1 MKRNPTVKYAG
12 RLAAVAVVGALSLA
26 ACGTDNNASAGNA
39 GTTAASAP
47 AAGNDN
53 ALSGTINAAGSSA
66 QANAIDEW
74 KKNFQATNSGVS
86 INYQPS
92 GSGAGVQAFI
102 QGTVSF
108 AGSDSAL
115 NDEKGEPAQ
124 ADARC
129 KTGKAINLPMVTGP
143 VAVVYNLPGVD
154 GLQLSPKTI
163 GGIFNSQITKWD
175 DPAIKAENP
184 DAKLPSTPIQ
194 AFHRSDESG
203 TSDNF
208 TKFLKATAEWP
219 YDPAKAWPAEAKGQG
234 AKGSDGI
241 ASSVKDTEGA
251 ISYVEMSY
259 ADNSQLQKAKVA
271 NGSGEFVE
279 LTPESAAKTVETA
292 EIKGTGNDLKLSI
305 DYGTKTAGAYPIVLV
320 TYEITC
326 EKGLPA
332 EEAKLVKEFL
342 TYTASDEGQAA
353 LKDLGYAPLAGGLL
367 TKVRTAIEAI
377 S

>member
-1 MKRNPTVKYAG
+1 MKYAG
-12 RLAAVAVVGALSLA
+12 RLAVAAIAGVLSLA
-26 ACGTDNNASAGNA
+26 ACGTDDNTGASETTAPAA
-39 GTTAASAP
+39 GTTAP
-47 AAGNDN
+47 ATTGDA

-74 KKNFQATNSGVS
+74 KKAFQGANSGVS

-102 QGTVSF
+102 AGTVAF

-115 NDEKGEPAQ
+115 KEDEPAQ

-129 KTGKAINLPMVTGP
+129 ATGKAINLPMVVGP

-163 GGIFNSQITKWD
+163 GGIFNSKITKWD
-175 DPAIKAENP
+175 DAAIKADNP
-184 DAKLPSTPIQ
+184 DATLPSTDIQ

-208 TKFLKATAEWP
+208 TKFLAATAEWP
-219 YDPAKAWPAEAKGQG
+219 YEPGKAWPAEAKGQG
-234 AKGSDGI
+234 AKGSDQI
-241 ASSVKDTEGA
+241 AASVKSTEGA
-251 ISYVEMSY
+251 ISYVELSY
-259 ADNSQLQKAKVA
+259 AENSSLQKSKVA

-279 LTPESAAKTVETA
+279 LTPESAGLTVEAATV
-292 EIKGTGNDLKLSI
+292 EGTGNDLKLKI
-305 DYGTKTAGAYPIVLV
+305 DYATSAAGAYPIVLV

-326 EKGLPA
+326 EKGLSP
-332 EEAKLVKEFL
+332 EELPLVKGFL
-342 TYTASDEGQAA
+342 TYTASAEGQQV
-353 LKDLGYAPLAGGLL
+353 LTDLGYAPLPASLVA
-367 TKVRTAIEAI
+367 KVRTAVEAI
-377 S
+377 A

>member
-1 MKRNPTVKYAG
+1 VKYAG

-26 ACGTDNNASAGNA
+26 ACGTDNNAGAA
-39 GTTAASAP
+39 GTSSASAP
-47 AAGNDN
+47 AAAGNDN
-53 ALSGTINAAGSSA
+53 ALSGSINAAGSSA
-66 QANAIDEW
+66 QANAITEW
-74 KKNFQATNSGVS
+74 TKNFTAANPGVTL
-86 INYQPS
+86 NYQPS

-102 QGTVSF
+102 QGTVAF

-115 NDEKGEPAQ
+115 KEDEPAQ

-129 KTGKAINLPMVTGP
+129 KTGKAINIPMVTGP
-143 VAVVYNLPGVD
+143 VAVVYNLPGVE
-154 GLQLSPKTI
+154 GLQLSPKTL
-163 GGIFNSQITKWD
+163 GGIFNSTITKWD
-175 DPAIKAENP
+175 DAAIKADNP
-184 DAKLPSTPIQ
+184 DAKLPATPIQ

-219 YDPAKAWPAEAKGQG
+219 HEPAKAWPAEAKGQG

-251 ISYVEMSY
+251 ISYVELSY
-259 ADNSQLQKAKVA
+259 AENSSLQKAKVA
-271 NGSGEFVE
+271 NGAGEFVE

-292 EIKGTGNDLKLSI
+292 EIKGTGNDLALSI
-305 DYGTKTAGAYPIVLV
+305 DYATKTAGAYPIVLV

-332 EEAKLVKEFL
+332 EEQKIVKSFL

-353 LKDLGYAPLAGGLL
+353 LKELGYAPLAGTLL
-367 TKVRTAIEAI
+367 TKVRTAVEAI

>member
-1 MKRNPTVKYAG
+1 MKYAG
-12 RLAAVAVVGALSLA
+12 RLAAVAVAGALSLA
-26 ACGTDNNASAGNA
+26 ACGTDDNTGSGSTTSATANA
-39 GTTAASAP
+39 P
-47 AAGNDN
+47 AGND
-53 ALSGTINAAGSSA
+53 AGLSGTIQAAGSSA
-66 QANAIDEW
+66 QANAISEW
-74 KKNFQATNSGVS
+74 TKNFTATNSGFTL
-86 INYQPS
+86 NYQPS

-102 QGTVSF
+102 QGTVAF

-115 NDEKGEPAQ
+115 KDDEPAQ

-129 KTGKAINLPMVTGP
+129 KTGKAINIPMVTGP
-143 VAVVYNLPGVD
+143 VAVVYKLEGVE
-154 GLQLSPKTI
+154 GLQLSPKTLS
-163 GGIFNSQITKWD
+163 GIFNSKITKWD

-184 DAKLPSTPIQ
+184 DATLPATPIQ

-208 TKFLKATAEWP
+208 TKFLEATGGWP
-219 YDPAKAWPAEAKGQG
+219 YEAAKAWPAEAKGQG

-251 ISYVEMSY
+251 ISYVELSY
-259 ADNSQLQKAKVA
+259 AENSSLQTAKVA
-271 NGSGEFVE
+271 NGAGEYVE

-292 EIKGTGNDLKLSI
+292 EIQGTGNDLSLSI
-305 DYGTKTAGAYPIVLV
+305 DYATKTPGAYPIVLV

-326 EKGLPA
+326 EKGLSA
-332 EEAKLVKEFL
+332 EESKLVKGFL

-353 LKDLGYAPLAGGLL
+353 LQELGYAPLSGTLL
-367 TKVRTAIEAI
+367 TKVRSAVEAI

>member
-1 MKRNPTVKYAG
+1 MKYAS

-26 ACGTDNNASAGNA
+26 ACGTDDNAPAGSGTTTSATASAGSDA
-39 GTTAASAP
+39 G
-47 AAGNDN
+47 
-53 ALSGTINAAGSSA
+53 LSGTINAAGSSA
-66 QANAIDEW
+66 QANAITEW
-74 KKNFQATNSGVS
+74 TKNFTATNPGVTL
-86 INYQPS
+86 NYQPS
-92 GSGAGVQAFI
+92 GSGAGVQSFI
-102 QGTVSF
+102 QGTIAF

-115 NDEKGEPAQ
+115 KDDEPAQ

-129 KTGKAINLPMVTGP
+129 KTGKAINIPMVTGP

-154 GLQLSPKTI
+154 GLQLSPKTL

-175 DPAIKAENP
+175 DAAIKADNP
-184 DAKLPSTPIQ
+184 NATLPSVPIQ

-219 YDPAKAWPAEAKGQG
+219 YEPAKAWPAEAKGQG
-234 AKGSDGI
+234 SKGSDGI

-251 ISYVEMSY
+251 ISYVELSY
-259 ADNSQLQKAKVA
+259 AENSSLQKAKVA
-271 NGSGEFVE
+271 NGAGEFVE

-292 EIKGTGNDLKLSI
+292 EIKGTGNDLALSI
-305 DYGTKTAGAYPIVLV
+305 DYATKTAGAYPIVLV

-326 EKGLPA
+326 EKGLSA
-332 EEAKLVKEFL
+332 EESKLVKSFL

-353 LKDLGYAPLAGGLL
+353 LGQLGYAPLSGALL
-367 TKVRTAIEAI
+367 TKVRSAVEAI

>member
-1 MKRNPTVKYAG
+1 MKYAG

-26 ACGTDNNASAGNA
+26 ACGTDNNAAPSAGS
-39 GTTAASAP
+39 TAAATA
-47 AAGNDN
+47 AAGND
-53 ALSGTINAAGSSA
+53 AGLSGTINAAGSSA
-66 QANAIDEW
+66 QANAITEW
-74 KKNFQATNSGVS
+74 TKNFTAANAGVTL
-86 INYQPS
+86 NYQPS
-92 GSGAGVQAFI
+92 GSGAGVQSFI
-102 QGTVSF
+102 QGTISF

-115 NDEKGEPAQ
+115 KEDEPAQ

-129 KTGKAINLPMVTGP
+129 KTGKAINIPMVTGP
-143 VAVVYNLPGVD
+143 VAVVYNLPGVE
-154 GLQLSPKTI
+154 GLQLTPKTL
-163 GGIFNSQITKWD
+163 GGIFNSTITKWD
-175 DPAIKAENP
+175 DAAIKADNP
-184 DAKLPSTPIQ
+184 DAKLPATPIQ

-219 YDPAKAWPAEAKGQG
+219 HEPAKAWPAEAKGQG
-234 AKGSDGI
+234 SKGSDGI

-251 ISYVEMSY
+251 ISYVELSY
-259 ADNSQLQKAKVA
+259 AENSSLSKAKVA
-271 NGSGEFVE
+271 NGAGEFVE

-292 EIKGTGNDLKLSI
+292 EIKGTGNDLALSI

-332 EEAKLVKEFL
+332 EESKLVKGFL

-353 LKDLGYAPLAGGLL
+353 LKELGYAPLSGTLL
-367 TKVRTAIEAI
+367 TKVRASVEAI

>member
-1 MKRNPTVKYAG
+1 MKYAG

-26 ACGTDNNASAGNA
+26 ACGTDNNAGAA
-39 GTTAASAP
+39 GTSSASAP
-47 AAGNDN
+47 AAAGNDN
-53 ALSGTINAAGSSA
+53 ALSGSINAAGSSA
-66 QANAIDEW
+66 QANAITEW
-74 KKNFQATNSGVS
+74 TKNFTAANPGVTL
-86 INYQPS
+86 NYQPS

-102 QGTVSF
+102 QGTVAF

-115 NDEKGEPAQ
+115 KDDEPAQ

-129 KTGKAINLPMVTGP
+129 KTGKAINIPMVTGP
-143 VAVVYNLPGVD
+143 VAVVYNLPGVE
-154 GLQLSPKTI
+154 GLQLSPKTL
-163 GGIFNSQITKWD
+163 GGIFNSTITKWD
-175 DPAIKAENP
+175 DAAIKADNP
-184 DAKLPSTPIQ
+184 DAKLPATPIQ

-219 YDPAKAWPAEAKGQG
+219 HEPAKAWPAEAKGQG

-251 ISYVEMSY
+251 ISYVELSY
-259 ADNSQLQKAKVA
+259 AENSSLQKAKVA
-271 NGSGEFVE
+271 NGAGEFVE
-279 LTPESAAKTVETA
+279 LTPESAAKTVESA
-292 EIKGTGNDLKLSI
+292 EIKGTGNDLALSI
-305 DYGTKTAGAYPIVLV
+305 DYATKTAGAYPIVLV

-332 EEAKLVKEFL
+332 EEQQIVKSFL

-353 LKDLGYAPLAGGLL
+353 LKELGYAPLAGTLL
-367 TKVRTAIEAI
+367 TKVRTAVEAI

>member
-1 MKRNPTVKYAG
+1 MKYAG

-26 ACGTDNNASAGNA
+26 ACGTDNNNPSGS
-39 GTTAASAP
+39 GTTSATAAAP

-53 ALSGTINAAGSSA
+53 GLSGSINAAGSSA
-66 QANAIDEW
+66 QANAITEW
-74 KKNFQATNSGVS
+74 TKNFTATNPGVTL
-86 INYQPS
+86 NYQPS

-102 QGTVSF
+102 QGTVAF

-115 NDEKGEPAQ
+115 KDDEPAQ

-129 KTGKAINLPMVTGP
+129 KTGKAINIPMVTGP

-154 GLQLSPKTI
+154 GLQLSPKTLV
-163 GGIFNSQITKWD
+163 GIFNSKITKWD

-184 DAKLPSTPIQ
+184 DAQLPSTPIQ
-194 AFHRSDESG
+194 AVHRSDESG

-208 TKFLKATAEWP
+208 TKFLKATGDWP
-219 YDPAKAWPAEAKGQG
+219 YEPGKAWPAEAKGQG
-234 AKGSDGI
+234 AKGSDQI
-241 ASSVKDTEGA
+241 AASVKDSEGA
-251 ISYVEMSY
+251 ISYVELSY
-259 ADNSQLQKAKVA
+259 AENSSLQTAKVA
-271 NGSGEFVE
+271 NGAGEYVE

-292 EIKGTGNDLKLSI
+292 EVKGTGNDLALSI
-305 DYGTKTAGAYPIVLV
+305 DYATKTPGAYPIVLV

-332 EEAKLVKEFL
+332 DQQKIVKSFL

-353 LKDLGYAPLAGGLL
+353 LKELGYAPLSGELL
-367 TKVRTAIEAI
+367 TKVRTAVEAI

>member
-1 MKRNPTVKYAG
+1 VKYAG

-26 ACGTDNNASAGNA
+26 ACGTDDNSSG
-39 GTTAASAP
+39 GTSTAAAT
-47 AAGNDN
+47 AAAADN
-53 ALSGTINAAGSSA
+53 GLSGTINAAGSSA
-66 QANAIDEW
+66 QANAIDQW
-74 KKNFQATNSGVS
+74 KKDFQGKNPGASL
-86 INYQPS
+86 NYQPS

-124 ADARC
+124 ADGRC
-129 KTGKAINLPMVTGP
+129 KTGKAIDIPMVTGP
-143 VAVVYNLPGVD
+143 IAVVYNLPGVD
-154 GLQLSPKTI
+154 GLQLSPKTL
-163 GGIFNSQITKWD
+163 GGIFSSKITKWD
-175 DPAIKAENP
+175 DAAIKADNP

-194 AFHRSDESG
+194 AFHRADESG

-219 YDPAKAWPAEAKGQG
+219 YEPGKAWPAEAKGQG

-241 ASSVKDTEGA
+241 ASSVKGAEGA
-251 ISYVEMSY
+251 ISYVELSF

-271 NGSGEFVE
+271 NGAGEFVE
-279 LTPESAAKTVETA
+279 LNADSAAKTVETA
-292 EIKGTGNDLKLSI
+292 EVTGTGNDLKLSI
-305 DYGTKTAGAYPIVLV
+305 DYNTKTAGAYPIVLV

-332 EEAKLVKEFL
+332 DQSKLVKSFL

-353 LKDLGYAPLAGGLL
+353 LKELGYAPLSGDLL
-367 TKVRTAIEAI
+367 TKVRSAVEAI